1 MTAPARQFLLP
12 TPAGAFFA
20 TAEQAE
26 DRLRGFI
33 RLLFAQPASPAWH
46 DEDEGFVRRLATAGW
61 VQYLDAPRSAPRDT
75 IEAALQRLL
84 PPLTGS
90 RSALLADAH
99 GFHLASTGFTTPQ
112 AEALA
117 ALSADLASLHSR
129 HRRVISQDLHLYGSA
144 WSIPD
149 AAGHSQLGFW
159 PLYVGSHRFVL
170 ILAGVPHLNQPGLV
184 DLVWLLHQRYGP
196 LASALP
202 VTADST
208 VTD

>member
-1 MTAPARQFLLP
+1 METPRRHYLLP
-12 TPAGAFFA
+12 TPAGAYFA
-20 TAEQAE
+20 AAAQAE

-33 RLLFAQPASPAWH
+33 RLLFAQPTAPAWN
-46 DEDEGFVRRLATAGW
+46 DEDDGFVRRLASVGW
-61 VQYLDAPRSAPRDT
+61 IQYLDAPRCAPRDT
-75 IEAALQRLL
+75 IEAALQSLL
-84 PPLTGS
+84 PPLAGS

-112 AEALA
+112 AEALT

-129 HRRVISQDLHLYGSA
+129 HQRVINQNLRLYGSA

-149 AAGHSQLGFW
+149 AAGHSQIGFW

-170 ILAGVPHLNQPGLV
+170 ILAGVPHLNQPPLV

-196 LASALP
+196 LASRTQLSAG
-202 VTADST
+202 TT
-208 VTD
+208 VG